1 MLDQQIYGASLTAP
15 ADAVAMRRG
24 FFRTRRR
31 SMSND
36 PVVIVAA
43 RRSPIGSFQGSLSAL
58 AAPDIAATVNR
69 AVLADSGVAATDI
82 DEVIY
87 GCVLPAGLGQAP
99 ARQAARGAGIPD
111 HVGATTINKMCGSGM
126 KSVMLGHDMLLAGS
140 AGIILAGGM
149 ESMSNAPYILP
160 KARSGYRMGHGKVM
174 DHMFLDGLENK
185 DDGRL
190 MGEFAEDT
198 ADKYGFTREQ
208 QDAFSIESVRRALAA
223 TESGAFA
230 AEIVPVEV
238 KSRRGSSVVDQDEE
252 PFRCDIDKIP
262 TMRAAFR
269 RDGGTVTAAS
279 SSSISDG
286 AAALLLMRASEAKR
300 REVAPLATILG
311 HAGFAQQPEW
321 FTTAPVFAIKTL
333 LDRLD
338 WTPSDVD
345 LYEVNEAFA
354 VVAMAAI
361 TDLQL
366 DPATVNVNGGACALG
381 HPVGATGARILVT
394 LINALKARDMKR
406 GVAGLCIGGGEATAL
421 AIELA

>member
-58 AAPDIAATVNR
+58 AAPDIAATVIR

-111 HVGATTINKMCGSGM
+111 HVGATTVNKMCGSGM

-223 TESGAFA
+223 TESGAFG

-286 AAALLLMRASEAKR
+286 AAALMLMRASEAKR
-300 REVAPLATILG
+300 RGVAPLATILG

-338 WTPSDVD
+338 WNPSDVD